1 MPTAWRLV
9 LAESSD
15 GASNMAVDEA
25 LLESYVPGFEPLP
38 PTLRLYSWSPP
49 TLSLGRR
56 QPAAGAHDAAY
67 LEAAGIGLVR
77 RATGGRAVLHE
88 HERTYSVT
96 GCLRRPPFEGGVL
109 ETYRRITEAL
119 VEALRILG
127 VDAEGLEPGRG
138 AAADPGPFGP
148 PVCFDR
154 TGAHEIAAGGRKLV
168 GSAQLRRRG
177 AFLQHGS
184 ILLRSDPVRL
194 SKAIGS
200 AADGARFAG
209 LEQILGRALDIAVV
223 DAAVVE
229 GFRRTFGLPVVRGSL
244 TAGEEERAEKLRL
257 TKYTVP
263 AWTLLGLEPVG
274 ATCES

>member
-1 MPTAWRLV
+1 VPTAWRLV
-9 LAESSD
+9 VGEGSD

-25 LLESYVPGFEPLP
+25 LLESHASGFEPLP

-49 TLSLGRR
+49 ALSLGRR

-96 GCLRRPPFEGGVL
+96 GCLRRPPFEGCVL

-119 VEALRILG
+119 VEALRVLG
-127 VDAEGLEPGRG
+127 VDAEGLEPERG

-194 SKAIGS
+194 SKAIGA
-200 AADGARFAG
+200 AADGSRFVG
-209 LEQILGRALDIAVV
+209 LDEILGHALEVAVI

-229 GFRRTFGLPVVRGSL
+229 GFRRTFGVPVVCGSL
-244 TAGEEERAEKLRL
+244 TAAEEERAEWLRRN
-257 TKYTVP
+257 KYTAP
-263 AWTLLGLEPVG
+263 AWNLLGREPAGV
-274 ATCES
+274 TCES